1 MKNVGIY
8 YFSGTGNTLR
18 VCKLIKEEL
27 EKLDAQARLIDLDA
41 PVGKADEPEN
51 FDVFAVAYPVHGFN
65 APQIV
70 IDRLKEFPQGDKDY
84 YIIKSSGEPAPA
96 NRDSSHQI
104 NKILGKKGYR
114 MMDEFHYVM
123 PYNMIFRHSDEMVGM
138 MWARALQAAPCD
150 AREIAEGGRGEIK
163 QKLRH
168 KFISRL
174 FMLEHGGMRI
184 IGRGFKVDMK
194 KCVKCGKCVKN
205 CPVQNIAFDGEKFT
219 FGKKCLG
226 CVRCSF
232 NCPTGAI
239 RISVLEGWKVNGAY
253 KIEAAEY
260 DEAKV
265 CKYCN
270 KSYKKYF
277 TAKGGNSIEKQ
288 K

>member
-1 MKNVGIY
+1 
-8 YFSGTGNTLR
+8 
-18 VCKLIKEEL
+18 
-27 EKLDAQARLIDLDA
+27 
-41 PVGKADEPEN
+41 
-51 FDVFAVAYPVHGFN
+51 
-65 APQIV
+65 
-70 IDRLKEFPQGDKDY
+70 
-84 YIIKSSGEPAPA
+84 
-96 NRDSSHQI
+96 
-104 NKILGKKGYR
+104 
-114 MMDEFHYVM
+114 
-123 PYNMIFRHSDEMVGM
+123 
-138 MWARALQAAPCD
+138 
-150 AREIAEGGRGEIK
+150 
-163 QKLRH
+163 
-168 KFISRL
+168 
-174 FMLEHGGMRI
+174 MLEHGGMRV
-184 IGRGFKVDMK
+184 IGRGFKVDMQ

-239 RISVLEGWKVNGAY
+239 RISVLEGWKVNDAY

-277 TAKGGNSIEKQ
+277 TAKGGKKKKKQ